1 MTHVRRLAC
10 LLAAALALAAAAPAS
25 AAGPRVDAMIVGKA
39 SVLQPPRKVTVR
51 AAHVKVGR
59 KSCAIGPATPLGVL
73 VALRRAGGPPYHL
86 RDFGSCS
93 RRPADANLLFVDR
106 IGSERNA
113 GSDGWVYKV
122 GNKAGTAD
130 AADPAGPF
138 GTGRGLRSGQRV
150 LWFWCTLSAGAHCP
164 PTLDVRVDAPR
175 VSPGA
180 PIRVTV
186 TAYDDDGKGA
196 PAAGATVTAGGASA
210 TAGPDGTATLAAP
223 PAAGTYDVTASAS
236 GDVPGFPATVEVG

>member
-1 MTHVRRLAC
+1 VTQVRRLAFP
-10 LLAAALALAAAAPAS
+10 LAAALALAAAAPAS
-25 AAGPRVDAMIVGKA
+25 AAAPRVDAMIVGKA
-39 SVLQPPRKVTVR
+39 SVLQQPTKVTVR

-59 KSCAIGPATPLGVL
+59 KSCTIGPATPLGVL
-73 VALRRAGGPPYHL
+73 VALRRAGGPRYHL

-150 LWFWCTLSAGAHCP
+150 LWFWCTLGAGAHCP
-164 PTLDVRVDAPR
+164 LTLAVAVDAPR
-175 VSPGA
+175 VAPGA
-180 PIRVTV
+180 PIRATV
-186 TAYDDDGKGA
+186 TAYDDNGKGT
-196 PAAGATVTAGGASA
+196 PAAGAAVTLGGVSA
-210 TAGPDGTATLAAP
+210 TAGPDGTAALAAP
-223 PAAGTYDVTASAS
+223 PTAGTYDVTASAS

>member
-1 MTHVRRLAC
+1 VTHVRRLGYV
-10 LLAAALALAAAAPAS
+10 LAAGLALAVAAPAS
-25 AAGPRVDAMIVGKA
+25 AAAPRVDAMIVGKA
-39 SVLQPPRKVTVR
+39 SVLQPPTKVTVR
-51 AAHVKVGR
+51 AARVKVGR

-122 GNKAGTAD
+122 GNRAGTAD

-150 LWFWCTLSAGAHCP
+150 LWFWCMLGAGAHCP
-164 PTLDVRVDAPR
+164 PTLDVAVGAPR
-175 VSPGA
+175 TSPGA
-180 PIRVTV
+180 SIRATV
-186 TAYDDDGKGA
+186 TAYDDDGKGT
-196 PAAGATVTAGGASA
+196 PAAGATVTLGGAGA

-223 PAAGTYDVTASAS
+223 LAPGSYDVTASAP
-236 GDVPGFPATVEVG
+236 GDAPGFPVTVEVG

>member
-1 MTHVRRLAC
+1 MHMRRLAC
-10 LLAAALALAAAAPAS
+10 PLAAALAVAAAAPAS
-25 AAGPRVDAMIVGKA
+25 AAAPRVDAMIVGKA
-39 SVLQPPRKVTVR
+39 SVLQPPTKVTVR

-86 RDFGSCS
+86 HDFGSCS

-130 AADPAGPF
+130 ASDPAGPF

-150 LWFWCTLSAGAHCP
+150 LWFWCTLGAGAHCP
-164 PTLDVRVDAPR
+164 PTLAVVVDAPR
-175 VSPGA
+175 ASPGA
-180 PIRVTV
+180 PIRATV
-186 TAYDDDGKGA
+186 TAYDDDGKGT
-196 PAAGATVTAGGASA
+196 PAAGAAVTLGGASA

-223 PAAGTYDVTASAS
+223 PAAGAYDVTASAS

>member
-1 MTHVRRLAC
+1 MHMRRLAC
-10 LLAAALALAAAAPAS
+10 PLAAALAVAAAAPAS
-25 AAGPRVDAMIVGKA
+25 AAAPRVDAMIVGKA
-39 SVLQPPRKVTVR
+39 SVLQPPTKVTVR

-86 RDFGSCS
+86 HDFGSCS

-150 LWFWCTLSAGAHCP
+150 LWFWCTLGAGAHCP
-164 PTLDVRVDAPR
+164 PTLAVAVDAPR

-180 PIRVTV
+180 PIRATV
-186 TAYDDDGKGA
+186 TAYDDDGKGT
-196 PAAGATVTAGGASA
+196 PAAGATVTVGGASA
-210 TAGPDGTATLAAP
+210 TAAPDGTAALAAP

>member
-1 MTHVRRLAC
+1 MHMRRLAC
-10 LLAAALALAAAAPAS
+10 PLAAALAVAAAAPAS
-25 AAGPRVDAMIVGKA
+25 AAAPRVDAMIVGKA
-39 SVLQPPRKVTVR
+39 SVLQPPTKVTVR

-150 LWFWCTLSAGAHCP
+150 LWFWCTLGAGAHCP
-164 PTLDVRVDAPR
+164 RTLAVAVDAPR

-180 PIRVTV
+180 PIRATV
-186 TAYDDDGKGA
+186 TAYDDDGKGT
-196 PAAGATVTAGGASA
+196 PAAGATVTVGGASA
-210 TAGPDGTATLAAP
+210 TAAPDGTAALAAP
-223 PAAGTYDVTASAS
+223 PAAGTYDVTANAS

>member
-1 MTHVRRLAC
+1 MRMRRLAC
-10 LLAAALALAAAAPAS
+10 PLAAALALAAAAPAP
-25 AAGPRVDAMIVGKA
+25 AAAPRVDAMIVGKA
-39 SVLQPPRKVTVR
+39 SVLQPPTKVTVR

-73 VALRRAGGPPYHL
+73 VALRRAGG
-86 RDFGSCS
+86 
-93 RRPADANLLFVDR
+93 RPADANLLFVDR

-150 LWFWCTLSAGAHCP
+150 LWFWCTLGAGAHCP
-164 PTLDVRVDAPR
+164 PTLAVTVDAPR
-175 VSPGA
+175 VSPGT
-180 PIRVTV
+180 PIRATV
-186 TAYDDDGKGA
+186 TAYDDDGKGT
-196 PAAGATVTAGGASA
+196 PAAGATVTLGGASA
-210 TAGPDGTATLAAP
+210 TAGPDGTAALAAP